1 MKSGVIDVMDVGLG
15 IRDHIETVKDIC
27 EMASGV
33 KSA

>member
-1 MKSGVIDVMDVGLG
+1 MIDVMGAGLG
-15 IRDHIETVKDIC
+15 IRDHIETVKGIC